1 MSYHTTVHKI
11 ILDGSIKTKTL
22 DAQQDMTHICEQ
34 HRQIQGRL
42 KRIEQ
47 RLEAS
52 LTETRSLIYD
62 LQQRP

>member
-1 MSYHTTVHKI
+1 MPHKTI
-11 ILDGSIKTKTL
+11 PDILQTNKPL
-22 DAQQDMTHICEQ
+22 DAKQDMTHICEQ

-47 RLEAS
+47 RLEAA

-62 LQQRP
+62 LQQRS